1 MKKYLFLIT
10 VCLCALSA
18 KAQNMKI
25 TGKVSAASDKEPLIG
40 VTIRVSGEPGGTVTD
55 IDGNYTINADKDAT
69 LTFSMIG
76 FKTETVKVGERK
88 VVNVILSDAS
98 SDLNE
103 VVVIGYGSVK
113 KGDLTSSISAV
124 KGSDLKLNTGNAMNA
139 LQGKINGVQ
148 ISSTGSPGANPRVII
163 RGVSTI
169 NGSDPLYVVDGM
181 PVGTSINFLNDNDIE
196 SIQVLKDASAA
207 AIYGTRGSNGVIL
220 ITTKQGKKGATK
232 FTFSASAGLQTLKN
246 PNMAKASEYEKVF
259 KARYTNDGNTPVWN
273 SKDNI
278 TDAEGTNWWNK
289 SIRKTAL
296 VQNYN
301 LGFSGGNDKLLYAV
315 SIGYF
320 GQDSQ
325 YKGAGNWQKLTAR
338 LNLDY
343 IFNRYVKV
351 GMDFSPKYETWKDT
365 PNLMSNIMA
374 MDPTTS
380 IMRPKDEWTDNKYS
394 NYARS
399 NNNQVWNPVA
409 QLARQ
414 DSHSDEYGLLA
425 TPYIQVQPFDGL
437 TLRSQFGVNARFRLS
452 DSFTPAFFIDNLE
465 KQDYSTASRTMS
477 NWVDWNWTNTATYM
491 KTFHQ
496 KHNLNV
502 MGGYTMERFQNYWLT
517 GSRDNTPNN
526 DDNLRYVSSG
536 TQNQQAS
543 GLNSYQT
550 LLSYLGRVM
559 YNYDNRYYLTASV
572 RVDGSSKFVKGHK
585 YATFPAASVAWR
597 ISGEKFMQNQHIF
610 DNLKLRAGWG
620 KVGNQS
626 IADAAY
632 ESYVDGGADY
642 VLGSGA
648 TRQIGTAIANVGN
661 SNLQWETVE
670 DYDLGLDMGFL
681 NNRLTATAEWFTKKS
696 HNMLMQKDNLLVLG
710 YPSWNSQLWENIGSM
725 KATGWE
731 LSVNWQDK
739 KGDFKYGAGINL
751 SAVKNKAL
759 KLLGEPLYTGSWNG
773 DYIIRNDEYAEISRF
788 YGYVVDGIFQTQ
800 KQVDS
805 YVGKDGTKLQPNAK
819 PGDFIYKDLN
829 GDGVINDKD
838 KTYIGNAF
846 PDLTMGINGNVSYK
860 NFDLSVSFYGTFGN
874 DIYNTTKSYY
884 SGVNGSN
891 VYAGTYNKCWHGE
904 GTSNTYPRL
913 SVNDANMNYKRVST
927 FFVENG
933 SYLRCKL
940 FQIGYTLPRSWIR
953 NTTMRLSFSAQNL
966 FTITGYSGMDPESAS
981 LGNSVTEAGIDYNG
995 YPNPRTFLFGLN
1007 INF

>member
-1 MKKYLFLIT
+1 MKKYIFITLVYLFT
-10 VCLCALSA
+10 LSVN
-18 KAQNMKI
+18 AQSIKI
-25 TGKVSAASDKEPLIG
+25 TGKVISSSDKEPLIG
-40 VTIRVSGEPGGTVTD
+40 VTVRASGTPGGTVTD
-55 IDGNYTINADKDAT
+55 MDGNYAISANKDAT

-76 FKTETVKVGERK
+76 FKTEIIKVGSSK
-88 VVNVILSDAS
+88 VVNIILTDAS

-124 KGSDLKLNTGNAMNA
+124 KGSDLKITTGNAMDA
-139 LQGKINGVQ
+139 LQGQVSGVQ
-148 ISSTGSPGANPRVII
+148 ISNSGSPGSSPRVII

-181 PVGTSINFLNDNDIE
+181 PVGTNINFLNDNDIE

-220 ITTKQGKKGATK
+220 ITTKQGKKGSTK
-232 FTFSASAGLQTLKN
+232 FNFSASTGFQTLKD

-259 KARYTNDGNTPVWN
+259 KTRYTNDGNTPVWN
-273 SKDNI
+273 SKNNI
-278 TDAEGTNWWNK
+278 TDAEGTDWWNK
-289 SIRKTAL
+289 SIRKAAL
-296 VQNYN
+296 IQNYN
-301 LGFSGGNDKLLYAV
+301 LGFSGGNNKFLYSV
-315 SIGYF
+315 SVGYF

-325 YKGAGNWQKLTAR
+325 YKGTGRWQKLTAR

-343 IFNRYVKV
+343 TFNRYVKV
-351 GMDFSPKYETWKDT
+351 GLDFSPKYENWNDT
-365 PNLMSNIMA
+365 PNLMSNIMS
-374 MDPTTS
+374 MDPTTP
-380 IMRPKDEWTDNKYS
+380 IMRPKADWTDNKYS

-399 NNNQVWNPVA
+399 NNNETLNPVA

-425 TPYIQVQPFDGL
+425 TPFIEIKPFNGL

-452 DSFTPAFFIDNLE
+452 DSFKPAFFIDNLE
-465 KQDYSTASRTMS
+465 KQDYSTASRTMN
-477 NWVDWNWTNTATYM
+477 NWVDWNWTNTATWM
-491 KTFHQ
+491 KTFNQ
-496 KHNLNV
+496 KHNLNI

-517 GSRDNTPNN
+517 GSRDNTPTN

-536 TQNQQAS
+536 TQNQQAT
-543 GLNSYQT
+543 GLNAYQT
-550 LLSYLGRVM
+550 LASYLGRVM
-559 YNYDNRYYLTASV
+559 YNYDERYYITASI
-572 RVDGSSKFVKGHK
+572 RIDGSSKFVKGNK
-585 YATFPAASVAWR
+585 YATFPAASLAWR
-597 ISGEKFMQNQHIF
+597 ISGEKFMQHQHIF
-610 DNLKLRAGWG
+610 DNLKFRAGWG
-620 KVGNQS
+620 QVGNQS

-642 VLGSGA
+642 VLGSDA

-661 SNLQWETVE
+661 SNLKWETVE
-670 DYDLGLDMGFL
+670 DYDLGIDMGFL

-696 HNMLMQKDNLLVLG
+696 HNMLMQKDNLLFLG
-710 YPSWNSQLWENIGSM
+710 YPSWNSQLWENVGSM
-725 KATGWE
+725 KATGYE

-739 KGDFKYGAGINL
+739 KDDLKYSIGVNL
-751 SAVKNKAL
+751 SSVKNKAL
-759 KLLGEPLYTGSWNG
+759 KLLGEPLYTGSLNG
-773 DYIIRNDEYAEISRF
+773 DFIIRNNEYAEISRF
-788 YGYVVDGIFQTQ
+788 YGYVVDGIFQNQ

-805 YVGKDGTKLQPNAK
+805 YVGKDGAKMQPNATS
-819 PGDFIYKDLN
+819 GDFIYKDLN

-846 PDLTMGINGNVSYK
+846 PDLTMGINGNVAYK
-860 NFDLSVSFYGTFGN
+860 NFDLEVNFYGTFGN

-884 SGVNGSN
+884 SGVDGSN
-891 VYAGTYNKCWHGE
+891 VYAGTYKKSWNGE
-904 GTSNTYPRL
+904 GTSNVYPRL
-913 SVNDANMNYKRVST
+913 SVNDANMNYKKVST

-940 FQIGYTLPRSWIR
+940 LQIGYTFPKSWIKS
-953 NTTMRLSFSAQNL
+953 TTIRLSFSAQNL
-966 FTITGYSGMDPESAS
+966 FTITKYSGMDPEAAS